1 MKKLVRILLLMTLF
15 CAQNFFAQTKIL
27 QPEQV
32 FALYFDTF
40 VKQDEQSLNK
50 LNSYLL
56 PFLGT
61 ENTYSMDLKKSYHEE
76 VQYLTTL
83 FLADLPKEKADVCK
97 QDAEAYYNALLN
109 NLKNTRYTLKSV
121 REVKNE
127 FAENSF
133 VMELS
138 VDLIFSVPENP
149 VGLKPVNIKRMTP
162 GELQNYLKKQ
172 VKAFSEPGK
181 EVTVHQIFKLY
192 QVKKDGN
199 TYYWNGGPQELVWK
213 LNDSYFKSFN

>member
-1 MKKLVRILLLMTLF
+1 MKKIMQILFLITLLSS
-15 CAQNFFAQTKIL
+15 QNFFAQTKAL

-32 FALYFDTF
+32 FGLYFDTF
-40 VKQDEQSLNK
+40 VKQDEQALNQ
-50 LNSYLL
+50 LNNYLV

-61 ENTYSMDLKKSYHEE
+61 ENIYRMDMKKSYQQE
-76 VQYLTTL
+76 VQNLTGL

-97 QDAEAYYNALLN
+97 QEAYEYYQALLN

-133 VMELS
+133 VTELN
-138 VDLIFSVPENP
+138 VNLIFNVPENP
-149 VGLKPVNIKRMTP
+149 ELKTVNIKKMTA
-162 GELQNYLKKQ
+162 GELQDYLKKQ
-172 VKAFSEPGK
+172 TKVFSDSKK
-181 EVTVHQIFKLY
+181 EVTVQQTFRLY
-192 QVKKDGN
+192 QVKKGGN